1 MLTVKTCI
9 FCANYSKHSLETDNK
24 VQLYGESSNNQVANK
39 CRSISFYRKFAI
51 LLTWKSRDR
60 KNLLRVKNFTFPQW
74 WAGVR
79 TWHWIL
85 KKKVRIVISNAFNLP
100 VNGRG
105 EVSFSS
111 KCSRMYL
118 LNYRLSDA
126 FSVGVTHF
134 IWALLTLQREPE
146 ISLRLFY
153 SIFVKFIDHSFPQ
166 NGLRN
171 GDQWCLQ
178 FFS

>member
-1 MLTVKTCI
+1 MM
-9 FCANYSKHSLETDNK
+9 
-24 VQLYGESSNNQVANK
+24 
-39 CRSISFYRKFAI
+39 
-51 LLTWKSRDR
+51 SRCSHIAL
-60 KNLLRVKNFTFPQW
+60 N
-74 WAGVR
+74 
-79 TWHWIL
+79 L
-85 KKKVRIVISNAFNLP
+85 KKRVRIVISNAFNLP

-178 FFS
+178 FFFVNIVFFQETNQHNLQLRAFNIILSFDFDAAVCGYCGKESKMSAASF